1 MSINPTTNAT
11 GALTERA
18 GMPNAEMG
26 KDEFLKLL
34 IVPLSQQ
41 DPLNPQD
48 STQFVQ
54 QLATFTSLERLQNIQ
69 DGLGMVALASTATNS
84 TLAADFIGKH
94 VEIGGS
100 DIGYAGRGS
109 AELHFNLD
117 SDAAEVEIEIKNDE
131 GEVVRTITT
140 TGTEGANTLVWDG
153 KTDDGEQ
160 APTGKY
166 SFSIANATNE
176 DGEAVEGTTKS
187 VLRVQAVTFK
197 NGHPELILANGQT
210 IQLAEVMAVV
220 DTSSDD

>member
-1 MSINPTTNAT
+1 MSINPTTNVT
-11 GALTERA
+11 GSLSERA

-34 IVPLSQQ
+34 IVQLSQQ

-100 DIGYAGRGS
+100 DIGYAGRGN

-117 SDAAEVEIEIKNDE
+117 GNASEVEIEIKNED
-131 GEVVRTITT
+131 GEVVRTIST

-153 KTDDGEQ
+153 KTDDGSQ

-166 SFSIANATNE
+166 SFSIAKATDE
-176 DGEAVEGTTKS
+176 DGETVDGTTKS
-187 VLRVQAVTFK
+187 ILQVKAVTFK
-197 NGHPELILANGQT
+197 SGHPELVLSNGQT
-210 IQLAEVMAVV
+210 VQMADVMSVI
-220 DTSSDD
+220 DDK